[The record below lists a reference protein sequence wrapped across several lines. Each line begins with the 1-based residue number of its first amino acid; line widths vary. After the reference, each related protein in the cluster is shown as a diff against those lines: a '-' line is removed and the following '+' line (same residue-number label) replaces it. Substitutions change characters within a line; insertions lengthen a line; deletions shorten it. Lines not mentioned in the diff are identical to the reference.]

1 MPRGPGKGN
10 TNNPNGRPKGS
21 VNKAIAPIREKFQ
34 QLLDGVGLDLL
45 VSDLN
50 SLEPLDRLKMISSLS
65 EYVTP
70 KLQRSDN
77 TLKAEVTEIQEFI
90 FDGQKV
96 TF

>member
-21 VNKAIAPIREKFQ
+21 VNKDIAPIREKFQ
-34 QLLDGVGLDLL
+34 QLLDGIGLDVLIK
-45 VSDLN
+45 DLY
-50 SLEPLDRLKMISSLS
+50 SLEPLERLRIISNLS

-77 TLKAEVTEIQEFI
+77 TLKAEVTEKQEFI